1 MSGECM
7 LLGSV
12 SSQQRFGVT
21 DVKALSMSQLFGLGQ
36 TVFVIGLRQIS
47 VTALFYLE
55 NRRKIHPRGMR
66 ACWPKDTKRREWGSA
81 PHGKER
87 ARALAPPICFSS
99 PGLPSV
105 NGASQECCLFYL
117 RSHSGPRAFLWP
129 SSVLF
134 SGLFPSLSFSH
145 RHSGLLFPVLTT

>member
-1 MSGECM
+1 M

-66 ACWPKDTKRREWGSA
+66 AC
-81 PHGKER
+81 
-87 ARALAPPICFSS
+87 
-99 PGLPSV
+99 
-105 NGASQECCLFYL
+105 
-117 RSHSGPRAFLWP
+117 
-129 SSVLF
+129 
-134 SGLFPSLSFSH
+134 
-145 RHSGLLFPVLTT
+145 